1 MSTFAIA
8 IAIAIVLVVAV
19 VDGSKMEVVDG
30 TIVVGSK
37 MEVVGGDASN
47 VESRKQVSYHSTVWI
62 NIRPTLL
69 YVHVNFASYLA
80 DIPS

>member
-47 VESRKQVSYHSTVWI
+47 VESRKQVS
-62 NIRPTLL
+62 
-69 YVHVNFASYLA
+69 
-80 DIPS
+80 